1 VPSFEPDASLWEPWI
16 PAEVAVAMRAAAVEW
31 AVAGGWAIDLYL
43 RETTREHEDIE
54 IVVAPED
61 FAAVT
66 RAIDLEWLDVGDGCA
81 WPLGDSPTALHQTWG
96 RDKTT
101 HRWRLDVFREPREA
115 GDWIFRRDRRIRR
128 ALATAVDHD
137 PTGIPYLV
145 PELVLLYKAREP
157 REKDEADFGLATGT
171 FTHEQARWLGDALRV
186 IEPDHRWIKR
196 LDELSG

>member
-66 RAIDLEWLDVGDGCA
+66 RAIDLEWLDVGDGLRVA
-81 WPLGDSPTALHQTWG
+81 PRRLPNRPPSDLGPRQDDSPLASRRVSRAEGG
-96 RDKTT
+96 R
-101 HRWRLDVFREPREA
+101 RLDLSTRPPDPA
-115 GDWIFRRDRRIRR
+115 R
-128 ALATAVDHD
+128 ACDS
-137 PTGIPYLV
+137 
-145 PELVLLYKAREP
+145 R
-157 REKDEADFGLATGT
+157 
-171 FTHEQARWLGDALRV
+171 
-186 IEPDHRWIKR
+186 
-196 LDELSG
+196 

>member
-66 RAIDLEWLDVGDGCA
+66 RAIDLEWLDVGDGLRVA
-81 WPLGDSPTALHQTWG
+81 PRRLPNRPPSDLGPRQ
-96 RDKTT
+96 TT

-171 FTHEQARWLGDALRV
+171 FTHAGAVARRCPSGDRARPPVDQAPR
-186 IEPDHRWIKR
+186 
-196 LDELSG
+196 